1 MTHSSLKWL
10 VLLPLSLIVAV
21 SILGGGSRELWA
33 AERIILRYGLLERS
47 LSIADLER
55 FAATGQPSL
64 ELASYLRLLPP
75 AHRQQLRSAL
85 QERLQLSPVAVAQL
99 LYSPLGQELMVQA
112 SRLLQTQSRQEN
124 ARALR
129 GALILAAAD
138 PKGLTVLS
146 VMRHY
151 PSPSIRFDLKKGLA
165 ILKNFQHTIRVTETI
180 LDVVRR
186 QAIEN
191 QTKLIPTSVQ
201 SLLQPGSG
209 QWLEMP
215 WAAVD
220 ESPWRLQLTGHSR
233 PIEAD
238 FYLPIVPAG
247 QQVPVVIVSHGLGAS
262 RYSYRYLCQHLA
274 SHGFAVIALEHVGSS
289 TRQLLSFPIGY
300 ASSRTAAQEF
310 LDRPLD
316 VTFVLDRLGA
326 FPEQLYPWRGRL
338 NLERVAIIGQ
348 SFGGYTALTLAGAPL
363 DFQQLRRHCTRSVLE
378 SFNVSLLLQCQA
390 QALPPRVYSLK
401 DPRVQAVIAV
411 NPITSAVFSP
421 ESLSQLKIP
430 VMFVAASEDTIAP
443 AVEEQIYPFTWL
455 TTPDRYLVLM
465 DDATHFSTIGE
476 AGQREPVLPIPR
488 FLVGAAPPRSRA
500 YLQGLSLAFLRLHL
514 LGDEQARQ
522 WLTPAAARALSS
534 PTHGLSLT
542 QSLSPEL
549 LQRVPR
555 AVKYP

>member
-1 MTHSSLKWL
+1 MVVVSLFE
-10 VLLPLSLIVAV
+10 
-21 SILGGGSRELWA
+21 GGSRGLWA
-33 AERIILRYGLLERS
+33 AERIIFRYGLLERS
-47 LSIADLER
+47 LSVADLEQ
-55 FAATGQPSL
+55 FAATGQASL

-75 AHRQQLRSAL
+75 AHQRQLRLAL
-85 QERLQLSPVAVAQL
+85 QERLRLSPVAVAQL

-112 SRLLQTQSRQEN
+112 SRLLETQSRQEN
-124 ARALR
+124 ALALR

-138 PKGLTVLS
+138 PNGFTPLS
-146 VMRHY
+146 VIRHY
-151 PSPSIRFDLKKGLA
+151 PSQSLRFDLKEGLA
-165 ILKNFQHTIRVTETI
+165 ILKNFQHTIRTTEMI
-180 LDVVRR
+180 LDVVRQ
-186 QAIEN
+186 QAVEN
-191 QTKLIPTSVQ
+191 RTQSIPTNVQ
-201 SLLQPGSG
+201 SLLQLGSW

-247 QQVPVVIVSHGLGAS
+247 QRVPVVIVSHGLGAS

-274 SHGFAVIALEHVGSS
+274 SHGFAVIALEHIGSS
-289 TRQLLSFPIGY
+289 TRQLLSFPMGY
-300 ASSRTAAQEF
+300 VSSRTAAQEF

-316 VTFVLDRLGA
+316 VTFVLNRLGV
-326 FPEQLYPWRGRL
+326 FPEQLYPWQGRL
-338 NLERVAIIGQ
+338 NLERVAVIGQ
-348 SFGGYTALTLAGAPL
+348 SLGGYTALTLAGAPL

-390 QALPPRVYSLK
+390 QALPPKVYSLK
-401 DPRVQAVIAV
+401 DSRVQAVIAV

-430 VMFVAASEDTIAP
+430 IMFVAASDDAIAP

-476 AGQREPVLPIPR
+476 AGQNEPVLPIPQS
-488 FLVGAAPPRSRA
+488 LVGATPPRSRA

-514 LGDEQARQ
+514 LGEEQARQ
-522 WLTPAAARALSS
+522 WLTPAAAMALSS

-542 QSLSPEL
+542 QALSPEL
-549 LQRVPR
+549 LQRVPQ
-555 AVKYP
+555 AVKYR